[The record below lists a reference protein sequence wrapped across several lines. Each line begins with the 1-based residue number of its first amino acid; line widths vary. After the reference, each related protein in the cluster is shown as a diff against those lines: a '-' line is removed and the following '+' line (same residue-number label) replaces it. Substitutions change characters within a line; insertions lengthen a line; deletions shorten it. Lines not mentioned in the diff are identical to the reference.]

1 MLAIHALQRSGLH
14 GDMPQ
19 PKESAVRE
27 PTNLPISLLE
37 SITSNFSDEQKF
49 GEGGFAAVYKGL
61 LQDGTVVAVKKLSNT
76 LEMDEKFVKEAGCL
90 MMVRHKNIVRLLGYC
105 ADIQRTISNYEGKM
119 VLAEER
125 QWLLCFEF
133 MPRGSLDGPQPP
145 NILLDEDM
153 VPKIAD
159 FGLSR
164 CFDAEQTRTITSK
177 LIGSQGYLAPEF
189 YNGVLTM
196 KTDIYSLGVI
206 IMEILTGQKG
216 YHEIESVLDS
226 WRVRFKT
233 SQGDTRLDHVRVC
246 AEIGIECTDSNPA
259 KRPDIQR
266 IIERLDEMESKCGF
280 TKTDLFT
287 SSATNG
293 IYYI

>member
-1 MLAIHALQRSGLH
+1 
-14 GDMPQ
+14 
-19 PKESAVRE
+19 
-27 PTNLPISLLE
+27 
-37 SITSNFSDEQKF
+37 
-49 GEGGFAAVYKGL
+49 
-61 LQDGTVVAVKKLSNT
+61 
-76 LEMDEKFVKEAGCL
+76 
-90 MMVRHKNIVRLLGYC
+90 
-105 ADIQRTISNYEGKM
+105 
-119 VLAEER
+119 
-125 QWLLCFEF
+125 
-133 MPRGSLDGPQPP
+133 
-145 NILLDEDM
+145 M

-196 KTDIYSLGVI
+196 KTDIYSIGVI

-216 YHEIESVLDS
+216 YHEIESVLES

-233 SQGDTRLDHVRVC
+233 SQGDTRLDPVRVC

-287 SSATNG
+287 SSATNPESSG
-293 IYYI
+293 CDDKVKLEVMGRTKSIPSTMRVKEFPVLVRVTGPLGYIKSSRAGLDLVAVLGTSESMMLENRLDSMKQAMMFVIDDLGPDDRLSVVSFNETTQCLTEPRLEKPTVTARLPRLPD